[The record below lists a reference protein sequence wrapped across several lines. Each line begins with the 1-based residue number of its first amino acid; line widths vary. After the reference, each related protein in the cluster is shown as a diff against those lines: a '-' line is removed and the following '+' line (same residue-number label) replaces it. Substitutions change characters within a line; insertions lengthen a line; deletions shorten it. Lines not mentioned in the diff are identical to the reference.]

1 MRYTNFA
8 GGFMGKLVGG
18 LFCIILGMVLTLG
31 GIALGGYILVTRKG
45 MVGTLEDLAQGRNL
59 PVDFDDAYREMA
71 LLDWGKQLLPVLSN
85 FTSTPIGELELA
97 LGLNVLSDKIS
108 DITGLE
114 LQVVKDS
121 TLGDFGKT
129 FAENLTLEQAS
140 TNFGIEFPD
149 LPAFQDEEFLS
160 KPLATAFA
168 AIDEFELQDF
178 IEVTPESSPILLS
191 LADMKIG
198 EMSDPTEGLDARIN
212 NLMLKEVIT
221 IVEEEGANQSN
232 KILIKLKDTKIGE
245 LGSSATNDLIM
256 EMKLS
261 EVIEIDQA
269 TATPALW
276 ELRDTAIGDLGSAE
290 TDEKIKNMKIADLL
304 EVDENSTQILKYFRD
319 NGTTLAGHDEDTLE
333 PNGVDAALKI
343 MKLGD
348 MMTLTDPSQPGGS
361 TKLFWA
367 LRDCP
372 LETIPATETEP
383 EILGI
388 EDTLRVLP
396 LNEFLDAGASDVWT
410 YLGEATI
417 ENLGQKIDDMCMKHV
432 IDITEDSPAIL
443 RKMRAFDPEKDTA
456 GNQALFGTEDMKINE
471 LNTKLEPLVQGMK
484 LGEIITVDENSEPI
498 LQALKDTTISGM
510 NAKIALLKVNEV
522 FSEAEYSSG
531 VLSLVDPETQI
542 TGIAMALSSAVSTAR
557 IQVLINCGIINE
569 TTISDDEME
578 VGFRNNSVNGI
589 ISDYASLLNNPV
601 GGTAITPE
609 RIYLNPAQNTIDM
622 AFLDGLAGFDEGDT
636 LVLGADTTVAAEG
649 FTKIFN
655 VMTNG
660 FVLTITSGATI
671 RSASYDGTK
680 YTDYGGYMLL
690 TNDYYD
696 SELPLML
703 PIVSGGGSVS
713 GAFADP
719 AGIKDNYKI
728 TITSI

>member
-8 GGFMGKLVGG
+8 GGFLGKLVGS

-45 MVGTLEDLAQGRNL
+45 MVGTIEDFAQGLNL
-59 PVDFDDAYREMA
+59 PVDFDDSYREMA
-71 LLDWGKQLLPVLSN
+71 LLDWGKQVIPVLTN

-97 LGLNVLSDKIS
+97 LGLSVFSEKIS

-121 TLGDFGKT
+121 TLRDFGKT

-149 LPAFQDEEFLS
+149 LPAFEDEEFLS
-160 KPLATAFA
+160 QPLSTAFA

-178 IEVTPESSPILLS
+178 VEVTPDSSPILLS

-198 EMSDPTEGLDARIN
+198 EMSDTEDGLDSRIN

-221 IVEEEGANQSN
+221 IVEEEGENQSN
-232 KILIKLKDTKIGE
+232 KILIKLKDTKVGE

-256 EMKLS
+256 EMTLS
-261 EVIEIDQA
+261 EVIEIDEA
-269 TATPALW
+269 TSTAALW
-276 ELRDTAIGDLGSAE
+276 ELRDTPIGELGSAE

-304 EVDENSTQILKYFRD
+304 EVDESSTQILKYFRD
-319 NGTTLAGHDEDTLE
+319 NGTTLAGHDEVTLE
-333 PNGVDAALKI
+333 PNGVDAALKV

-348 MMTLTDPSQPGGS
+348 MMTLTDPTEPGGS

-372 LETIPATETEP
+372 LETIPATETDP
-383 EILGI
+383 AVLGI

-396 LNEFLDAGASDVWT
+396 LNQFLDAGTSKVWS

-417 ENLGQKIDDMCMKHV
+417 ENLGQKIDDMQMKHV
-432 IDITEDSPAIL
+432 VEITETSPAIL
-443 RKMRAFDPEKDTA
+443 RKMRVFDPETDTP
-456 GNQALFGTEDMKINE
+456 GNEALFGNEDIKISE

-484 LGEIITVDENSEPI
+484 LGEIITVDESSEPI
-498 LQALKDTTISGM
+498 LQALQDTTISGM
-510 NAKIALLKVNEV
+510 NAKIALLKINEV

-531 VLSLVDPETQI
+531 VLSLVDPETPI

-569 TTISDDEME
+569 TAISDDEME
-578 VGFRNNSVNGI
+578 AGFRNNSVNGI
-589 ISDYASLLNNPV
+589 ISDYASLLNNE
-601 GGTAITPE
+601 GIGTTITPE
-609 RIYLNPAQNTIDM
+609 RIYLDPSQDHIDM
-622 AFLDGLAGFDEGDT
+622 AFLDSLSGFDEGET
-636 LVLGADTTVAAEG
+636 LVLGADTTVAAED
-649 FTKIFN
+649 FTTIFN

-660 FVLTITSGATI
+660 YILTITPGATI
-671 RSASYDGTK
+671 RSATYDGSK
-680 YTDYGGYMLL
+680 YTDLGGYMLL
-690 TNDYYD
+690 SNDYYLPK
-696 SELPLML
+696 LPLML
-703 PIVSGGGSVS
+703 PAVDGGGSVT
-713 GAFADP
+713 GAFAHP
-719 AGIKDNYKI
+719 EGIKDNYKI